1 MGLIKQLFTN
11 CACPQGRMGRAMLK
25 FMNLCHAPL
34 TNWGLK
40 LVNIQDGWTMLDI
53 GCGGGATLQRLLKR
67 SKDAQVYGID
77 ISEESVAKAKK
88 VNEEVLD
95 KQVFVT
101 QGSAEKLPY
110 EDGKFDLVTAVETV
124 YFWPNLLFAR
134 RTEDHA
140 RRCRLHPDRDSSYEA
155 VECYNYWNKGLSSIS
170 FKQKS
175 QSFWTCFGIFF
186 INLHPMDIQ
195 SFFTSLLNVVCEM
208 APYLLLG
215 FFITGVLHV
224 FVPQKFYANYLSR
237 NNKFSVLWAA
247 LLGIPLPLSIL
258 ATFSLM
264 GLGFAIIRPTAA
276 LITGVCGGL
285 LVNRLVHE
293 DKIVDIDNCSCQ
305 VEKGNRIWR
314 VLKYAYYDMLRDI
327 GLRLLIG
334 LIVAALIQ
342 VAVPDEFFLS
352 FGSQPL
358 LQMLVILV
366 IAVPMYICSTGS
378 IPVAAALMMKGLS
391 PGAALVMLM
400 AGPAVNLASIL
411 VVHKSMGRRF
421 TSIYLMT
428 IVGFAV
434 LFGLL
439 LNATGIEFSFADQD
453 ACCMGAST
461 MPSPFKIVCATVLTL
476 LIIFALMMKFFS
488 KFTTKK
494 PLDPDVTVYRV
505 EDMHCSHCEAAVVRA
520 VEDLPGVEK
529 AKASASAN
537 TLTIKGSATEE
548 AIRAAVEG
556 IGYTFKG
563 KA

>member
-1 MGLIKQLFTN
+1 M
-11 CACPQGRMGRAMLK
+11 
-25 FMNLCHAPL
+25 
-34 TNWGLK
+34 
-40 LVNIQDGWTMLDI
+40 
-53 GCGGGATLQRLLKR
+53 
-67 SKDAQVYGID
+67 
-77 ISEESVAKAKK
+77 
-88 VNEEVLD
+88 
-95 KQVFVT
+95 
-101 QGSAEKLPY
+101 
-110 EDGKFDLVTAVETV
+110 DL
-124 YFWPNLLFAR
+124 
-134 RTEDHA
+134 
-140 RRCRLHPDRDSSYEA
+140 
-155 VECYNYWNKGLSSIS
+155 
-170 FKQKS
+170 
-175 QSFWTCFGIFF
+175 
-186 INLHPMDIQ
+186 Q

-215 FFITGVLHV
+215 FLIAGVLHV

-237 NNKFSVLWAA
+237 KNRLSVLWAA
-247 LLGIPLPLSIL
+247 LLGVPLPLCSCGVIPTAIGLKNEKASKGAIASFLIATPQTGIDSIL

-264 GLGFAIIRPTAA
+264 GLGFAIIRPVAA

-285 LVNRLVHE
+285 LVNWLVRE
-293 DKIVDIDNCSCQ
+293 DDLTEESDASCQ
-305 VEKGNRIWR
+305 VEHGNRLWR
-314 VLKYAYYDMLRDI
+314 VLKYAYYDMIRDI

-334 LIVAALIQ
+334 LVVAALIQ

-358 LQMLVILV
+358 LQMLVILI

-428 IVGFAV
+428 IIGFAV

-439 LNATGIEFSFADQD
+439 LNATEQLSIVNYQLSISE
-453 ACCMGAST
+453 ACCMSASAL
-461 MPSPFKIVCATVLTL
+461 PSPFKLVCATVLTL
-476 LIIFALMMKFFS
+476 LIVFALMMKLFS

-537 TLTIKGSATEE
+537 TLTIKGPATEE
-548 AIRAAVEG
+548 AIRKAVEG

-563 KA
+563 RSSESRAKLA

>member
-1 MGLIKQLFTN
+1 
-11 CACPQGRMGRAMLK
+11 
-25 FMNLCHAPL
+25 
-34 TNWGLK
+34 
-40 LVNIQDGWTMLDI
+40 
-53 GCGGGATLQRLLKR
+53 
-67 SKDAQVYGID
+67 
-77 ISEESVAKAKK
+77 
-88 VNEEVLD
+88 
-95 KQVFVT
+95 
-101 QGSAEKLPY
+101 
-110 EDGKFDLVTAVETV
+110 
-124 YFWPNLLFAR
+124 
-134 RTEDHA
+134 
-140 RRCRLHPDRDSSYEA
+140 
-155 VECYNYWNKGLSSIS
+155 
-170 FKQKS
+170 
-175 QSFWTCFGIFF
+175 
-186 INLHPMDIQ
+186 MDMQ

-215 FFITGVLHV
+215 FLIAGVLHV

-237 NNKFSVLWAA
+237 KNRLSVLWAA
-247 LLGIPLPLSIL
+247 LLGIPLPLCSCGVIPTAIGLRNEKASKGAIASFLIATPQTGIDSIL

-264 GLGFAIIRPTAA
+264 GLGFAIIRPLAA

-285 LVNRLVHE
+285 LVNRLVRE
-293 DKIVDIDNCSCQ
+293 DDYCSVDDNSQ
-305 VEKGNRIWR
+305 LSTVNSQLKIWR
-314 VLKYAYYDMLRDI
+314 VVKYAYYDMIRDI

-334 LIVAALIQ
+334 LVVAALIQ
-342 VAVPDEFFLS
+342 VVVPDEFFLS

-358 LQMLVILV
+358 LQMMVILT

-428 IVGFAV
+428 IVGFAI

-439 LNATGIEFSFADQD
+439 LNATEQLSIVNYQLPISN
-453 ACCMGAST
+453 ACCMSASAL
-461 MPSPFKIVCATVLTL
+461 PSPFKLVCATVLTL
-476 LIIFALMMKFFS
+476 LIVFALMMKLFS

-537 TLTIKGSATEE
+537 TLTIKGPATEE
-548 AIRAAVEG
+548 SIRKAVEG
-556 IGYTFKG
+556 VGYTFKG
-563 KA
+563 RSSENR

>member
-1 MGLIKQLFTN
+1 M
-11 CACPQGRMGRAMLK
+11 
-25 FMNLCHAPL
+25 
-34 TNWGLK
+34 
-40 LVNIQDGWTMLDI
+40 
-53 GCGGGATLQRLLKR
+53 
-67 SKDAQVYGID
+67 
-77 ISEESVAKAKK
+77 
-88 VNEEVLD
+88 
-95 KQVFVT
+95 
-101 QGSAEKLPY
+101 
-110 EDGKFDLVTAVETV
+110 DL
-124 YFWPNLLFAR
+124 
-134 RTEDHA
+134 
-140 RRCRLHPDRDSSYEA
+140 
-155 VECYNYWNKGLSSIS
+155 
-170 FKQKS
+170 
-175 QSFWTCFGIFF
+175 QSFLI
-186 INLHPMDIQ
+186 
-195 SFFTSLLNVVCEM
+195 SLLRVVAEM

-215 FFITGVLHV
+215 FLIAGVLHV
-224 FVPQKFYANYLSR
+224 FVPQKFYANYLSS
-237 NNKFSVLWAA
+237 NNKLSVLWAA
-247 LLGIPLPLSIL
+247 LLGVPLPLCSCGVIPTAIGLRNEKASKGAIASFLIATPQTGIDSIL

-264 GLGFAIIRPTAA
+264 GLGFAIIRPVAA

-285 LVNRLVHE
+285 LVNRLVRE
-293 DKIVDIDNCSCQ
+293 DEIKDDATMTCQ
-305 VEKGNRIWR
+305 VESGNRIWR

-334 LIVAALIQ
+334 LVIAALIQ

-400 AGPAVNLASIL
+400 AGPAVNFASIL

-439 LNATGIEFSFADQD
+439 LNATGLDFSVVVQD
-453 ACCMGAST
+453 VCCVNETALPST
-461 MPSPFKIVCATVLTL
+461 FKMICATVLTI

-494 PLDPDVTVYRV
+494 TIAPDTVVYRV

-520 VEDLPGVEK
+520 VENVKDVES
-529 AKASASAN
+529 AKASASN
-537 TLTIKGSATEE
+537 KTLTVKGPASED
-548 AIRAAVEG
+548 AIRSAVEG

-563 KA
+563 KV

>member
-1 MGLIKQLFTN
+1 MHNF
-11 CACPQGRMGRAMLK
+11 
-25 FMNLCHAPL
+25 
-34 TNWGLK
+34 
-40 LVNIQDGWTMLDI
+40 
-53 GCGGGATLQRLLKR
+53 LL
-67 SKDAQVYGID
+67 
-77 ISEESVAKAKK
+77 
-88 VNEEVLD
+88 
-95 KQVFVT
+95 
-101 QGSAEKLPY
+101 
-110 EDGKFDLVTAVETV
+110 
-124 YFWPNLLFAR
+124 
-134 RTEDHA
+134 
-140 RRCRLHPDRDSSYEA
+140 
-155 VECYNYWNKGLSSIS
+155 
-170 FKQKS
+170 
-175 QSFWTCFGIFF
+175 
-186 INLHPMDIQ
+186 
-195 SFFTSLLNVVCEM
+195 SLLNVVCEM

-215 FFITGVLHV
+215 FFIAGVLHV
-224 FVPQKFYANYLSR
+224 FVPQRFYANYLSR

-247 LLGIPLPLSIL
+247 LLGVPLPLCSCGVIPTAIGLRNEKASKGAVASFLIATPQTGIDSIL
-258 ATFSLM
+258 ATFSMM
-264 GLGFAIIRPTAA
+264 GLGFAIIRPAAA

-285 LVNRLVHE
+285 LVNHFADDESSSLE
-293 DKIVDIDNCSCQ
+293 LETDSKNCQLSTVNSQ
-305 VEKGNRIWR
+305 LKIWR

-334 LIVAALIQ
+334 LVVAALIQ

-366 IAVPMYICSTGS
+366 IAIPMYICSTGS

-439 LNATGIEFSFADQD
+439 LNATDILNSQFSILNSHA
-453 ACCMGAST
+453 ACCMST
-461 MPSPFKIVCATVLTL
+461 SAMPSPFKIVCATVLTL

-488 KFTTKK
+488 KFTSKK
-494 PLDPDVTVYRV
+494 ALDPDVTIYRV

-537 TLTIKGSATEE
+537 TLTIKGLATEE
-548 AIRAAVEG
+548 AIRAAVES

-563 KA
+563 KV

>member
-1 MGLIKQLFTN
+1 
-11 CACPQGRMGRAMLK
+11 
-25 FMNLCHAPL
+25 
-34 TNWGLK
+34 
-40 LVNIQDGWTMLDI
+40 
-53 GCGGGATLQRLLKR
+53 
-67 SKDAQVYGID
+67 
-77 ISEESVAKAKK
+77 
-88 VNEEVLD
+88 
-95 KQVFVT
+95 
-101 QGSAEKLPY
+101 
-110 EDGKFDLVTAVETV
+110 
-124 YFWPNLLFAR
+124 
-134 RTEDHA
+134 
-140 RRCRLHPDRDSSYEA
+140 
-155 VECYNYWNKGLSSIS
+155 
-170 FKQKS
+170 
-175 QSFWTCFGIFF
+175 
-186 INLHPMDIQ
+186 MDIQ
-195 SFFTSLLNVVCEM
+195 SFFISLLNVVCEM

-215 FFITGVLHV
+215 FFIAGVLHV

-237 NNKFSVLWAA
+237 NNKLSVVWAA
-247 LLGIPLPLSIL
+247 LLGVPLPLCSCGVIPTAIGLRNEKASKGAIASFLIATPQTGIDSIL

-285 LVNRLVHE
+285 LVNRLVRE
-293 DKIVDIDNCSCQ
+293 DDVKEDVSALCQ
-305 VEKGNRIWR
+305 VESGNRIWR

-334 LIVAALIQ
+334 LVVAALIQ

-428 IVGFAV
+428 IVGS
-434 LFGLL
+434 
-439 LNATGIEFSFADQD
+439 TGIDFSVAAQD
-453 ACCMGAST
+453 ACCMST
-461 MPSPFKIVCATVLTL
+461 SALPSPFKIICATVLTL

-488 KFTTKK
+488 KFTAQK
-494 PLDPDVTVYRV
+494 PSDPDVTVYRV

-520 VEDLPGVEK
+520 VEEVPGVEK

-537 TLTIKGSATEE
+537 TLTIKGPATEE
-548 AIRAAVEG
+548 SIRKAVEG